1 MKKDNA
7 NITTT
12 IRTAVSRILSYF
24 RSKPQLHFV
33 LLGLIMWFVGRMVF
47 TFGSTWQL
55 NFLAEIMIYT
65 VVAIGLNILLGFSGL
80 VSLATAAFIGFT
92 TNMINI
98 FMNVYG
104 MAFVP
109 AALITLLMCGIAGLV
124 VGILSLKMRGIYL
137 AIATL
142 FVGHIMTEMFRAFD
156 VFNRG
161 FSQSIHNEDLMVRFI
176 GGIEFSSYVRDHR
189 IALYTMV
196 VVGLVLAYIVAHN
209 IVKSPTGRS
218 LMAISR
224 SQHAALAMGIS
235 VRKYRLIAFVIAT
248 VFASFGGVLHAAYF
262 QSTGS
267 ATRWGLGTSLMIL
280 AIVVVGGMKSLWGML
295 FGAIVLFGI
304 PAFIFR
310 EIPILS
316 GFEDLLAGLLIIG
329 VILFYPYG
337 IARIGTDF
345 KAWLG
350 NKTKRKLGG
359 QGGEGDG

>member
-1 MKKDNA
+1 MNKESSFA
-7 NITTT
+7 TTLRET
-12 IRTAVSRILSYF
+12 FNKAFVYF

-33 LLGLIMWFVGRMVF
+33 LLGVVMWFIGRMVF

-92 TNMINI
+92 TNLINV
-98 FMNVYG
+98 FMNEYG
-104 MAFVP
+104 MAFFT
-109 AALITLLMCGIAGLV
+109 ASFITLIICGVAGLV
-124 VGILSLKMRGIYL
+124 VGVLSLKMRGIYL

-156 VFNRG
+156 IFNRG
-161 FSQSIHNEDLMVRFI
+161 FSQSIHNENLMVRFI
-176 GGIEFSSYVRDHR
+176 GGFELSSYVRDHR
-189 IALYTMV
+189 IHLFTIV
-196 VVGLVLAYIVAHN
+196 VVGLVIAYVIAYN

-235 VRKYRLIAFVIAT
+235 VRKYRLLAFVIAT
-248 VFASFGGVLHAAYF
+248 LFASFGGVLHAAYF

-280 AIVVVGGMKSLWGML
+280 AIVVVGGMKSLWGMF
-295 FGAIVLFGI
+295 FGAIVLFGV

-310 EIPILS
+310 EVPILS

-329 VILFYPYG
+329 VILFYPHG
-337 IARIGTDF
+337 LARIGPDVKT
-345 KAWLG
+345 WLA
-350 NKTKRKLGG
+350 KRRQRPDEK
-359 QGGEGDG
+359 GGESDG